1 MATKDEPVVLCERV
15 ELENCGHEV
24 AIVTINRPDRLNCF
38 NEEVCLGLSDIFAR
52 IADEIDAR
60 DSQKNP
66 NQETSTLVA
75 VILTGAGKSFCAGAD
90 LSNPPNPLSQS
101 SDLLCYLR
109 VNPVYQMDRV
119 QIPIIGAVKGHCI
132 TGGFELAL
140 ACDFL
145 IGDSTTKFK
154 DTHVKFG
161 LAPCWGLSQKLQR
174 LVGPNRAKYI
184 SLSATSVAA
193 TKALEWGLL
202 NEVVP
207 NGQALRRSIEI
218 ADEIGA
224 NQSVMV
230 RRYKR
235 AIKEGGA
242 MSLGHGL
249 QRERELGIAHYLEA
263 FNDGSTFEG
272 ARDFISD
279 GNRPR
284 SKL

>member
-24 AIVTINRPDRLNCF
+24 AIITINRPDRLNCF

-119 QIPIIGAVKGHCI
+119 QMPIIGSVKEHVSS
-132 TGGFELAL
+132 
-140 ACDFL
+140 ACYSCLYRSNFQRNKR
-145 IGDSTTKFK
+145 SFTTQIERSIYLCRLPVWQQQKRSNGVYSMKLFQMVMPYK
-154 DTHVKFG
+154 GPLKLLMKLVQTNRSWSDVIRVRLKRVVQLF
-161 LAPCWGLSQKLQR
+161 WGLVCK
-174 LVGPNRAKYI
+174 
-184 SLSATSVAA
+184 
-193 TKALEWGLL
+193 WGG
-202 NEVVP
+202 N
-207 NGQALRRSIEI
+207 LR
-218 ADEIGA
+218 
-224 NQSVMV
+224 
-230 RRYKR
+230 
-235 AIKEGGA
+235 
-242 MSLGHGL
+242 
-249 QRERELGIAHYLEA
+249 IAHYTLYE
-263 FNDGSTFEG
+263 
-272 ARDFISD
+272 R
-279 GNRPR
+279 
-284 SKL
+284 